1 MLISNRI
8 YILIQLIYIFW
19 LINPDDT
26 ISVYQSCDHQNIDVI
41 TSYEE
46 YLRTVNKDPNMKLVP
61 LNDSIQGLKL
71 DIRYATENNF
81 TKQKVYSS
89 ADPYLRI
96 PAMRALRKVQDS
108 LSKHNIGL
116 IVFDAYRPYSAT
128 VKFYEIV
135 KDTRFVADPKVG
147 SKHNR
152 GCAIDVSLY
161 DLSTGKELAMP
172 TPFDDFSA
180 KANAT
185 YPELPGDV
193 LQNRALLAGVMQ
205 AFGFLIY
212 PDEWWHFD
220 YQDWENYP
228 LMDIPLEELRV
239 KSEE

>member
-1 MLISNRI
+1 MKIKKKFSGKLLLLPVVIAT
-8 YILIQLIYIFW
+8 LFIF
-19 LINPDDT
+19 IN
-26 ISVYQSCDHQNIDVI
+26 SVYIENKQSLYIVK
-41 TSYEE
+41 SYQE
-46 YLRTVNKDPNMKLVP
+46 YISQVFENQDMKLVH
-61 LNDSIQGLKL
+61 LSDSIQGLKL

-81 TKQKVYSS
+81 TKQKVYTS
-89 ADPYLRI
+89 ADPFLRL

-108 LSKHNIGL
+108 LSKHHLGL
-116 IVFDAYRPYSAT
+116 IIFDAYRPYSAT

-152 GCAIDVSLY
+152 GCAVDVSLY
-161 DLSTGKELAMP
+161 DLTTGTELPMP
-172 TPFDDFSA
+172 TPFDDFSI

-185 YPELPGDV
+185 NQDLPENV
-193 LQNRALLAGVMQ
+193 LQNRSLLAGVMQ

-220 YQDWENYP
+220 YRDWENYP
-228 LMDIPLEELRV
+228 LMDIPLEELRE